1 MTTNPDDLRLQQDLL
16 PRSQLGPYLRGG
28 TLGSTPVMQEILQA
42 FCNLVAAQLTGAG
55 PDELGTPVLLGAD
68 GNRALYVRLQPS
80 TSAPSTGQV
89 SVPGSSTPILAADKT
104 RNAVVL
110 VNTDSTN
117 AVWIGKT
124 GVDSMTGFQLNA
136 GQSISLSTTAAI
148 YGHGGANTVTVG
160 YLTLP
165 A

>member
-1 MTTNPDDLRLQQDLL
+1 MTTNPDSLRLQQDLL
-16 PRSQLGPYLRGG
+16 PRNQLGPYLRGG

-80 TSAPSTGQV
+80 TSAPTTGQV
-89 SVPGSSTPILAADKT
+89 SATNTATLVVAADKT

-110 VNTDSTN
+110 TNADSTN
-117 AVWIGKT
+117 PVWIGPS
-124 GVDSMTGFQLNA
+124 GVTDMTGFQLNA
-136 GQSISLSTTAAI
+136 GLSISLSTTAAI
-148 YGHGGANTVTVG
+148 YATGGSNTVTVG
-160 YLTLP
+160 YLTVP

>member
-1 MTTNPDDLRLQQDLL
+1 MTTNPDSLRLQQDLL
-16 PRSQLGPYLRGG
+16 PRNQLGPYLRGG

-80 TSAPSTGQV
+80 TAALVTGIVNASTSATL
-89 SVPGSSTPILAADKT
+89 ILAADKT

-110 VNTDSTN
+110 TNTDATN
-117 AVWIGKT
+117 AVWLGPST
-124 GVDSMTGFQLNA
+124 VTSMNGFQLNA

-148 YGHGGANTVTVG
+148 YGTGGANTVGVG